1 MMRIARLSKLVVATG
16 ALLAGLAVASPVF
29 AAKADIDL
37 LKSYIGTWRGTGVT
51 NAAGGDESIRCRM
64 DIKPN
69 GETKVVYNGR
79 CALAGGNVSINGTMA
94 FVVEANRYEAV
105 MSSNTAFQG
114 VAIGKR
120 RGNNVSFNMRER
132 NPDTGAEYSIDADM
146 ALKSG
151 DIEVVFTLTEI
162 ASGKKIIATVPFK
175 K

>member
-1 MMRIARLSKLVVATG
+1 MMRFPNGSKLVVAGG
-16 ALLAGLAVASPVF
+16 AILAALTLAAPAY

-37 LKSYIGTWRGTGVT
+37 LKSYIGTWKGSGVT
-51 NAAGGDESIRCRM
+51 NAAGGDETVRCRM
-64 DIKPN
+64 DIKAN
-69 GETKVVYNGR
+69 GDTKVVYNGR

-94 FVVEANRYEAV
+94 FVAEANRFEAV

-114 VAIGKR
+114 IAVGKR
-120 RGNNVSFNMRER
+120 RGNNVSFNLRER
-132 NPDTGAEYSIDADM
+132 NPETGAEYSIDADM

-162 ASGKKIIATVPFK
+162 ESGRKIVATIPFK